1 MRTFDTGATRDAC
14 ENKYDYEGFLSPW
27 VLERFAEYMHKH
39 RKQADGKL
47 RDSDNWQK
55 GIPRKEYMKSLF
67 RHFMDLW
74 QYHRCHD
81 DRIWQEKLEDT
92 LCAILF
98 NTQGYLHRL
107 LLQEEP
113 YEYEAEKGVDVPQ
126 NETIQRDS
134 NPSSPG
140 LCAKT
145 TDPPRKECQ
154 QGDYFQPESERVFSL
169 PLRDQR
175 VSPEETQANGL
186 SDSES
191 SSFRISGPYE
201 LSEILGLLFR

>member
-1 MRTFDTGATRDAC
+1 MRTFETGATRDAC
-14 ENKYDYEGFLSPW
+14 EDKYDYEGFLSPW

-55 GIPRKEYMKSLF
+55 GIPRKEYIKSLF

-107 LLQEEP
+107 LLQEEV
-113 YEYEAEKGVDVPQ
+113 YSGGDVTLSQDTPLQ
-126 NETIQRDS
+126 GDS
-134 NPSSPG
+134 NTSSPG
-140 LCAKT
+140 LCTEAS
-145 TDPPRKECQ
+145 DPSSKECQ
-154 QGDYFQPESERVFSL
+154 QGDYFQSESERVFSL
-169 PLRDQR
+169 PLRGER
-175 VSPEETQANGL
+175 VSPEGAQADGL
-186 SDSES
+186 SDSEG